1 MIVVQARQ
9 VAIDIEALHAEGL
22 LAQIDEFAEILRSR
36 IDENPDNVLR
46 VMQLFQSVHP
56 YLHRKFGAHRLV
68 AKIQHR
74 GGRPVLVLHRVF
86 HRTNQD
92 FRTKVLH
99 DPSAHQSFIE
109 ILDDDELK
117 TSQIQA
123 SVARPPRNAAAST
136 TMSPL
141 WFKPLPQIALSGQD
155 LVIYETQEWISAIE
169 KREFRASLSSL
180 KDRLINIAQSC
191 RQREDGD
198 TAQDRDPSTG
208 FYVVHTAFP
217 SHNALV
223 LHEPSATEL
232 SDIEI
237 DEIRK
242 KFEGGDE
249 AIRAHGRRVYPYWIL
264 ADYSLWQSIE
274 DGGKSNLALS
284 PEELAILDGVS
295 SNAENLPL
303 IIDGRAGSG
312 KSTMLS
318 FIFASLYL
326 RQAEVG
332 GDEVPVFLSYNKRL
346 LDSSRR
352 NVRGILKSN
361 AQVFVQSKTREAI
374 NRNLD
379 TFLTFQEYLFEHL
392 SLSQRDAFPESHYV
406 SYSIFKNAYQRQPPA
421 SKLVPPKIQLPSHV
435 SAEFAWFGIRQFIK
449 GLFLPDGASDF
460 ESLDEL
466 GEAFEGLSSKARTI
480 SFDDLTTIYQEV
492 YCPWY
497 KVQLSENNLWDDQ
510 DLVRQA
516 LRSLGEN
523 EIPKTRRIPGR
534 VAAIVCDEVQDFS
547 QQDLQFIVNSS
558 HLLRTR
564 PTGRTSA
571 FPLIFAGDP
580 MQTLSPSGFRWA
592 RLKSQ
597 MWESLETL
605 GVERPINVRTLRYNY
620 RSRGDIV
627 RFSNSIQ
634 ALRRDRDGARLDET
648 DYEPATPWGEDES
661 PTSTEFSHLEKYIVN
676 DTDDLDESRLREIS
690 QFLRDAAVL
699 VPCEEGGEGAY
710 ILGNKILRTAFSET
724 TTSNVPEL
732 VFSASLAKGL
742 EFDNVVLFNFGDA
755 LAKIEEENRARGFD
769 FPQRFLLNKLYVSA
783 TRAIKNLI
791 IIDTRQ
797 GDERLWK
804 KFESPHITDLL
815 RNVPASEHR
824 TRYGTLATVHELR
837 PLEPEAAN
845 ELADRLFEEASA
857 TGEAA
862 LFEKALYYFR
872 KSRNTNGMIECQARL
887 HEVRGE
893 WQEAAERWETLR
905 SSARADRRVECRTN
919 SLNALWRGRLWKQ
932 YCDLSESDDKYGQG
946 WRSKAA
952 AFMARIDT
960 TDSEKCLRDLI
971 AALNRQLNNDRR
983 PLDAEVFTSDSWS
996 PVLDAVSLALLQE
1009 ESLSNANDIADDLI
1023 PSFEY
1028 LHERVGYRVRAVLG
1042 NLKYTVND
1050 IKGAGRLWSTLSDKD
1065 QKRLN
1070 QERFRRALALH
1081 RGLPEGFDYLRP
1093 SDDFVLI
1100 EWCEEDP
1107 SNLDSDDWFNPYIQA
1122 LIRQKNFQKARD
1134 RVLVQRKFKH
1144 AAEVLK
1150 GLVRE
1155 WNEGGA
1161 KASSFEEKSR
1171 ELVQQAIKEGAFE
1184 ILESIPLNLL
1194 LESGEN
1200 LLMTT
1205 LVEIHD
1211 LRGPTNQDLIDSER
1225 RYLKAAVKR
1234 CSRET
1239 RNNPRLHPLFV
1250 GALYELC
1257 DRKEA
1262 VTHYKTLENDRD
1274 TTIQKESAERRLVIA
1289 VQEEY
1294 SLKADVNGK
1303 DFGFWS
1309 KHRKELAKVPY
1320 AQQLAKAKTGKTDT
1334 LTRGTEEL
1342 QALNSELRGEPNL
1355 YASRREPTVPKIIQ
1369 RTTSASTQ
1377 AALGD
1382 VQLHEER
1389 NSAGTLRLLRL
1400 SVTDGM
1406 NSRVATV
1413 NIESS
1418 RVMHDELGI
1427 VARDADNQYR
1437 FQLQIGG
1444 KFAKISVRVI
1454 RSDRAKEV
1462 VVESVDRAGTKS
1474 RRTIQIDK

>member
-22 LAQIDEFAEILRSR
+22 LAQIDEFAETLRSR

-99 DPSAHQSFIE
+99 DPSSHQSFIE
-109 ILDDDELK
+109 MLDDDELR
-117 TSQIQA
+117 TPQIQA
-123 SVARPPRNAAAST
+123 SAARPPRNAAAPT

-141 WFKPLPQIALSGQD
+141 WYEPLPQVALSGQD

-169 KREFRASLSSL
+169 RREFRASLSSL

-191 RQREDGD
+191 RQRVDGD

-237 DEIRK
+237 DELRK

-249 AIRAHGRRVYPYWIL
+249 AIRAHGRRAYPYWIL

-284 PEELAILDGVS
+284 PEELAILEGVS
-295 SNAENLPL
+295 SNADNLPL

-361 AQVFVQSKTREAI
+361 AQVFVQSKTREATT
-374 NRNLD
+374 RNLD

-392 SLSQRDAFPESHYV
+392 SLAQRDTFPESHYV
-406 SYSIFKNAYQRQPPA
+406 SYSIFKNAYQKQPPA
-421 SKLVPPKIQLPSHV
+421 SKLVPPKIQLPSHI

-497 KVQLSENNLWDDQ
+497 KVQLSENSLWDDQ

-523 EIPKTRRIPGR
+523 ERHTTSRIPGR

-597 MWESLETL
+597 MWESLASL

-634 ALRRDRDGARLDET
+634 ALRRDRDGARQDET
-648 DYEPATPWGEDES
+648 DYEPATPWGQEA
-661 PTSTEFSHLEKYIVN
+661 PASTEFSHLEKFIVN
-676 DTDDLDESRLREIS
+676 DTDDLAESQLRDIS

-710 ILGNKILRTAFSET
+710 ILGNKILKTAFSET

-804 KFESPHITDLL
+804 KFESSNIADLL
-815 RNVPASEHR
+815 RNVPTPEHR
-824 TRYGTLATVHELR
+824 ARYGTLATVHELR

-857 TGEAA
+857 TSEAA

-872 KSRNTNGMIECQARL
+872 KSRDTNGMIRCQARL

-893 WQEAAERWETLR
+893 WQEAADRWETLR
-905 SSARADRRVECRTN
+905 SSARADRRAECRTN
-919 SLNALWRGRLWKQ
+919 SLNALWRGRHWKQ
-932 YCDLSESDDKYGQG
+932 FCDLAESDNKHGQG

-960 TDSEKCLRDLI
+960 ADSEEYMLDFL
-971 AALNRQLNNDRR
+971 AELNRQLNNDRR
-983 PLDAEVFTSDSWS
+983 PLDAEVLTSDSWS
-996 PVLDAVSLALLQE
+996 PILDAASLALLQKE
-1009 ESLSNANDIADDLI
+1009 LPANANELLPA
-1023 PSFEY
+1023 FEY
-1028 LHERVGYRVRAVLG
+1028 LHERVGYRVRAVFG
-1042 NLKYTVND
+1042 NLKYSVND
-1050 IKGAGRLWSTLSDKD
+1050 IKGAGRLWSTLSDND

-1070 QERFRRALALH
+1070 QERLRRALALH
-1081 RGLPEGFDYLRP
+1081 RGLPEGFVYLRP
-1093 SDDFVLI
+1093 SDDVKLI

-1107 SNLDSDDWFNPYIQA
+1107 SNLGSEDWFDPYIQA

-1134 RVLVQRKFKH
+1134 RILVHRKFKH

-1150 GLVRE
+1150 GLVRD

-1161 KASSFEEKSR
+1161 RASNFEEKSR
-1171 ELVQQAIKEGAFE
+1171 ELVQQSIKEGRFE
-1184 ILESIPLNLL
+1184 VLETIPLNLV

-1211 LRGPTNQDLIDSER
+1211 LRGPTNQDLIDLER
-1225 RYLKAAVKR
+1225 RHLKAAVKR

-1239 RNNPRLHPLFV
+1239 RKVPRLHPLFV

-1262 VTHYKTLENDRD
+1262 FFHYETLGEDRES
-1274 TTIQKESAERRLVIA
+1274 TIQKESAERRLVIA
-1289 VQEEY
+1289 VQEEW
-1294 SLKADVNGK
+1294 SLKDDERSSR
-1303 DFGFWS
+1303 DFNDWS
-1309 KHRKELAKVPY
+1309 RRRKKLVEVPF
-1320 AQQLAKAKTGKTDT
+1320 ARQLAKAISGSNDILRLGTDK
-1334 LTRGTEEL
+1334 LTD
-1342 QALNSELRGEPNL
+1342 LNSELRQLSNL
-1355 YASRREPTVPKIIQ
+1355 YVSPREPRVPKIIQ
-1369 RTTSASTQ
+1369 RTSSESTQ

-1382 VQLHEER
+1382 VHLHEER
-1389 NSAGTLRLLRL
+1389 NNVGTLRLLRL

-1413 NIESS
+1413 NLEHD
-1418 RVMHDELGI
+1418 RVIHDDLGQI
-1427 VARDADNQYR
+1427 DRDSDNQFR
-1437 FQLQIGG
+1437 FQLEFGS
-1444 KFAKISVRVI
+1444 KFAKVTVRVI
-1454 RSDRAKEV
+1454 RSDSAKEV
-1462 VVESVDRAGTKS
+1462 VIVSEDRSGAKS
-1474 RRTIQIDK
+1474 RRVIQIEK

>member
-1 MIVVQARQ
+1 
-9 VAIDIEALHAEGL
+9 
-22 LAQIDEFAEILRSR
+22 
-36 IDENPDNVLR
+36 
-46 VMQLFQSVHP
+46 
-56 YLHRKFGAHRLV
+56 
-68 AKIQHR
+68 
-74 GGRPVLVLHRVF
+74 
-86 HRTNQD
+86 
-92 FRTKVLH
+92 
-99 DPSAHQSFIE
+99 
-109 ILDDDELK
+109 LDYDELQ

-123 SVARPPRNAAAST
+123 SAARPPRNAAAPT
-136 TMSPL
+136 NMSQL
-141 WFKPLPQIALSGQD
+141 WYEPLPQIALSGQD

-237 DEIRK
+237 DEIRQ

-249 AIRAHGRRVYPYWIL
+249 AIRAHGRRAYPYWIL

-284 PEELAILDGVS
+284 PEELAILEGVS
-295 SNAENLPL
+295 SNADNLPL

-361 AQVFVQSKTREAI
+361 AQVFVQSKTHEAI
-374 NRNLD
+374 TRNLD

-392 SLSQRDAFPESHYV
+392 SLAQRDAFPESHYV
-406 SYSIFKNAYQRQPPA
+406 SYSIFKNAYQKQPPA
-421 SKLVPPKIQLPSHV
+421 SKLAPPKIQLPSHV

-449 GLFLPDGASDF
+449 GLFLPGGASDF
-460 ESLDEL
+460 ESLDEMR
-466 GEAFEGLSSKARTI
+466 EAFDGLSSKARTI
-480 SFDDLTTIYQEV
+480 SFEDLTTIYQEV

-497 KVQLSENNLWDDQ
+497 KVQLSENSLWDDQ
-510 DLVRQA
+510 DLVREA
-516 LRSLGEN
+516 LRTLGEN
-523 EIPKTRRIPGR
+523 ESPGTRRIPGR

-547 QQDLQFIVNSS
+547 QQDLQFIVSSS

-597 MWESLETL
+597 MWECLASL

-634 ALRRDRDGARLDET
+634 ALRRDCDGAKLDET
-648 DYEPATPWGEDES
+648 DYEPATPWGEEES
-661 PTSTEFSHLEKYIVN
+661 PTSTEFSHLEKFIVN
-676 DTDDLDESRLREIS
+676 DTDDLGESQLREIY
-690 QFLRDAAVL
+690 QFLRGAAVL

-710 ILGNKILRTAFSET
+710 ILGNKILKTAFSET

-804 KFESPHITDLL
+804 KFESPNIANLL
-815 RNVPASEHR
+815 RNVPTPEHR
-824 TRYGTLATVHELR
+824 TCYGTLATVHELR

-857 TGEAA
+857 TSEAA

-872 KSRNTNGMIECQARL
+872 KSRDTNGMIECQARL

-893 WQEAAERWETLR
+893 WQEAADRWETLR

-932 YCDLSESDDKYGQG
+932 FCDLSESDDKHGQG
-946 WRSKAA
+946 WRSRAA

-960 TDSEKCLRDLI
+960 TDSEEYVLDLL
-971 AALNRQLNNDRR
+971 AELNRQLNNDRR

-996 PVLDAVSLALLQE
+996 PILDAASLALLQK
-1009 ESLSNANDIADDLI
+1009 ESPANANELLPA
-1023 PSFEY
+1023 FEY
-1028 LHERVGYRVRAVLG
+1028 LHERVGYRVRAVFG
-1042 NLKYTVND
+1042 NLKYSVND
-1050 IKGAGRLWSTLSDKD
+1050 IKGAGRLWSTLSDND

-1070 QERFRRALALH
+1070 QKRLRRALALN
-1081 RGLPEGFDYLRP
+1081 RGLPEGFAYLRP
-1093 SDDFVLI
+1093 SDDVKLI

-1107 SNLDSDDWFNPYIQA
+1107 SNLGSDYWFDPYVRA

-1134 RVLVQRKFKH
+1134 RVLEHRKFKH

-1150 GLVRE
+1150 GLVRA
-1155 WNEGGA
+1155 WKEGGA
-1161 KASSFEEKSR
+1161 KASNFEETSR
-1171 ELVQQAIKEGAFE
+1171 ELVQQAIKEGRFE
-1184 ILESIPLNLL
+1184 VLETIPLNLL

-1211 LRGPTNQDLIDSER
+1211 LRGLTNQGLVEKQRD
-1225 RYLKAAVKR
+1225 YLKAAVER
-1234 CSRET
+1234 CSGVTGEI
-1239 RNNPRLHPLFV
+1239 PRLHPLFV

-1257 DRKEA
+1257 DRDKA
-1262 VTHYKTLENDRD
+1262 FNHYKSLQKIRD
-1274 TTIQKESAERRLVIA
+1274 TTIQKESAERMLVIA
-1289 VQEEY
+1289 VKQEVSLYAEVQRGEDRNEY
-1294 SLKADVNGK
+1294 ENWSRRRKTLVN
-1303 DFGFWS
+1303 
-1309 KHRKELAKVPY
+1309 VPY
-1320 AQQLAKAKTGKTDT
+1320 AQQLAKAISGKNRILTLGTDIISDEISQN
-1334 LTRGTEEL
+1334 LA
-1342 QALNSELRGEPNL
+1342 QQSNL
-1355 YASRREPTVPKIIQ
+1355 YVSPREPKVPKIIQ
-1369 RTTSASTQ
+1369 QTNSASTQ
-1377 AALGD
+1377 VALGD

-1389 NSAGTLRLLRL
+1389 NNAGTLRLLRL

-1413 NIESS
+1413 NLEHD
-1418 RVMHDELGI
+1418 RVIHDDLGQI
-1427 VARDADNQYR
+1427 DRDSDTQFR
-1437 FQLQIGG
+1437 FQLEFGS
-1444 KFAKISVRVI
+1444 KFAKVTVRVI
-1454 RSDRAKEV
+1454 RSDSAKEV
-1462 VVESVDRAGTKS
+1462 VIVSEDRSGAKS
-1474 RRTIQIDK
+1474 RRVIQIEK